1 MEFYIFVIAIGLLLV
16 TLHASSHVVARL
28 PLSPAILYFVCGV
41 GLGLWG
47 FDWMRVD
54 PARHAV
60 LIERLCELA
69 VLVSLFATGSNLG
82 TTLRGKSWEAPIRL
96 ASIAM
101 VITIAALAG
110 LLYSWLD
117 MSLGAAIVIAAA
129 LAPTDPVLAGEVQV
143 SDPSDRDRLRSALT
157 GEAGLNDG
165 TAYPFVLLGLGLL
178 SLHDLGP
185 GMWRWWAIDL
195 VWAVAGG
202 VAIGAALGVA
212 VGRWVLH
219 RLRSDVEEA
228 SPDAFLGLGL
238 VAIAYGIAVSVS
250 ACGFLAV
257 FAAAVA
263 MQRTVMRPKADAGK
277 ARGAAASTPPVA
289 ERTAAVASL
298 QQFNSD
304 LESFCEFA
312 LVIVVGV
319 LCTVVP
325 MRWEALLVAAL
336 LFFVVRPVAVYV
348 AVRKATFERSQRALA
363 AWFGIRGIGS
373 LYYAM
378 FALHHGWTG
387 DDAERALGIILGV
400 VAASIFLHG
409 ISVTPLMS
417 AYERHSARASERRRR
432 APSRPQRES
441 RH

>member
-1 MEFYIFVIAIGLLLV
+1 
-16 TLHASSHVVARL
+16 
-28 PLSPAILYFVCGV
+28 
-41 GLGLWG
+41 
-47 FDWMRVD
+47 
-54 PARHAV
+54 
-60 LIERLCELA
+60 
-69 VLVSLFATGSNLG
+69 
-82 TTLRGKSWEAPIRL
+82 
-96 ASIAM
+96 M

-238 VAIAYGIAVSVS
+238 VAIAYRNSR
-250 ACGFLAV
+250 
-257 FAAAVA
+257 
-263 MQRTVMRPKADAGK
+263 QR
-277 ARGAAASTPPVA
+277 
-289 ERTAAVASL
+289 
-298 QQFNSD
+298 
-304 LESFCEFA
+304 
-312 LVIVVGV
+312 
-319 LCTVVP
+319 
-325 MRWEALLVAAL
+325 
-336 LFFVVRPVAVYV
+336 
-348 AVRKATFERSQRALA
+348 
-363 AWFGIRGIGS
+363 
-373 LYYAM
+373 
-378 FALHHGWTG
+378 
-387 DDAERALGIILGV
+387 LGV
-400 VAASIFLHG
+400 RIPRSVRRGRRDAAHG
-409 ISVTPLMS
+409 DAPRRPTL
-417 AYERHSARASERRRR
+417 ARRAARRHRRRPWPNAR
-432 APSRPQRES
+432 QRSRRCNNSIRIWS
-441 RH
+441 RSANSRW

>member
-1 MEFYIFVIAIGLLLV
+1 MEFYVFVIAIGLLLV
-16 TLHASSHVVARL
+16 TLHACSHVVARL

-47 FDWMRVD
+47 FDWMRID
-54 PARHAV
+54 PARHAA

-69 VLVSLFATGSNLG
+69 ILVSLFSTGSNLG
-82 TTLRGKSWEAPIRL
+82 TTLHGKHWAAPIRL

-117 MSLGAAIVIAAA
+117 MSLGAAIIIAAA
-129 LAPTDPVLAGEVQV
+129 LAPTDPVLAGDVQV
-143 SDPSDRDRLRSALT
+143 SDPSDRDRLRAGLT

-195 VWAVAGG
+195 VWAIAGG
-202 VAIGAALGVA
+202 IAIGAVLGIA
-212 VGRWVLH
+212 VGRWVLY
-219 RLRSDVEEA
+219 RLRSDVEEE

-238 VAIAYGIAVSVS
+238 VAIAYGIAVSLS
-250 ACGFLAV
+250 ASGFLAV

-263 MQRTVMRPKADAGK
+263 LQRTVMRPKAAAGN
-277 ARGAAASTPPVA
+277 ARGTATATLPVA
-289 ERTAAVASL
+289 ERSAAIASL

-304 LESFCEFA
+304 LESFCEFG
-312 LVIVVGV
+312 LVIVIGV

-336 LFFVVRPVAVYV
+336 LFLVVRPVAVYV
-348 AVRKATFERSQRALA
+348 AVGRATLERNERALA

-373 LYYAM
+373 LYYVM
-378 FALHHGWTG
+378 FALRQGWNDT
-387 DDAERALGIILGV
+387 DAERALGIVLGV

-417 AYERHSARASERRRR
+417 AYERHHARRGERRRK
-432 APSRPQRES
+432 PSPRPQRES
-441 RH
+441 